1 MTTKQTDP
9 PRPPIP
15 PVEIYADS
23 NRFLPSKVS
32 TGPRPSLFL
41 SLPLSIISTS
51 PLTPSRNQDSRVGS
65 VETRGQ
71 VNGVAEGKKKR
82 GGERS
87 ARAKGRNTRRS
98 GRSMD
103 EKAGGKQRNMKQS
116 LHWKVKNLSSP
127 SAFDLP
133 LGASV
138 LIVPALS
145 SSSSSTSSSSSISC
159 SLQSQ
164 VKCIAY
170 PPCHPSRYVYA
181 SPVST
186 HLPRAL

>member
-1 MTTKQTDP
+1 MK
-9 PRPPIP
+9 
-15 PVEIYADS
+15 
-23 NRFLPSKVS
+23 
-32 TGPRPSLFL
+32 G
-41 SLPLSIISTS
+41 
-51 PLTPSRNQDSRVGS
+51 G
-65 VETRGQ
+65 
-71 VNGVAEGKKKR
+71 
-82 GGERS
+82 GGEREKDRGERERERDTKLERC
-87 ARAKGRNTRRS
+87 A

-103 EKAGGKQRNMKQS
+103 GAGGKQRNMKQS

-170 PPCHPSRYVYA
+170 PRTYMPHRVYPPTPCPLAMSH
-181 SPVST
+181 
-186 HLPRAL
+186 

>member
-1 MTTKQTDP
+1 
-9 PRPPIP
+9 
-15 PVEIYADS
+15 
-23 NRFLPSKVS
+23 
-32 TGPRPSLFL
+32 
-41 SLPLSIISTS
+41 
-51 PLTPSRNQDSRVGS
+51 
-65 VETRGQ
+65 
-71 VNGVAEGKKKR
+71 
-82 GGERS
+82 
-87 ARAKGRNTRRS
+87 
-98 GRSMD
+98 
-103 EKAGGKQRNMKQS
+103 MKQS

-170 PPCHPSRYVYA
+170 PPTSPFPLSTRYVYA
-181 SPVST
+181 SPCLPTYPVPFSDVSLVAALQRMST
-186 HLPRAL
+186 FYCHPTTIAPPPSLPSSRNPLHQLGDPFLSLSLLLLSLIVTTTSLSLATYSFPTTANSFAYTL